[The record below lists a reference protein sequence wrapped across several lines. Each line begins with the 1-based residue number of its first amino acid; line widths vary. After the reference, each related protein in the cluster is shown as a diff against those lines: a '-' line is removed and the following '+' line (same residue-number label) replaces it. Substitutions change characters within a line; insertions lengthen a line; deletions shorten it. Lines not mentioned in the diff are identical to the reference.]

1 MNLMKA
7 LLKSIG
13 RPIMFTAIGGLVA
26 LGAAHSLGWTGKT
39 VIIEDTNQGVSQA
52 NLTADGPLP
61 SAPTDFVAAAERTV
75 EAVVHVKTTAERVQ
89 NYYNPFN
96 DLFFGRPSTPEKFE
110 VEGSGSGVILTED
123 GYIVTNNH
131 VIKGAKTIVV
141 TTSNNDEYEA
151 ELIGADPTTD
161 IALLKIEGNA
171 LTKVDVANSD
181 KVRLG
186 QWVLAVGNPFNLTST
201 VTAGIISA
209 KGRDINIIDEQSAI
223 ESFLQ
228 TDAAVNPGNSGGAL
242 VNTAGELVGINTA
255 ISSRSGSFEGY
266 SFAVPANL
274 MLKVVNDLKEYGRVQ
289 RAFIGINYNEVT
301 AALSEELNLEVNK
314 GVYVA
319 NVISEGAADDAGI
332 TKGDVIIN
340 VNGKSIVSGADLTEA
355 LGQRRPG
362 EKLSVVVNRSGKN
375 KAFEVVLKNKLGTT
389 EMLTKEEELLRNF
402 GAELEE
408 LSSIDRRRLGLRY
421 GIRVSKILGGRFQK
435 AGIPKD
441 FIIVKLNNV
450 YVENVES
457 FDRLVRQFNPGDGV
471 LIQGFEPNGKAN
483 YYAFEW

>member
-1 MNLMKA
+1 MKA

-39 VIIEDTNQGVSQA
+39 VIIEDTNQGASQA
-52 NLTADGPLP
+52 NLTADRPLP

-332 TKGDVIIN
+332 IKGDVIIN
-340 VNGKSIVSGADLTEA
+340 VNGKSIASGADLTEA

-375 KAFEVVLKNKLGTT
+375 EVFNVVLKNKLGTT

-408 LSSIDRRRLGLRY
+408 LSSTDKRRLGLRY

-457 FDRLVRQFNPGDGV
+457 FERLVRQFNPGDGV

>member
-1 MNLMKA
+1 MKNTMKSLVLPFGFA
-7 LLKSIG
+7 LTGGIL
-13 RPIMFTAIGGLVA
+13 AIAGAYA
-26 LGAAHSLGWTGKT
+26 LGLTGKT
-39 VIIEDTNQGVSQA
+39 VVIEQPAKAPVQQVSNTMPAAASAVPTN
-52 NLTADGPLP
+52 
-61 SAPTDFVAAAERTV
+61 FVEAAERTV

-96 DLFFGRPSTPEKFE
+96 DLFFGRPSTPQRYE
-110 VEGSGSGVILTED
+110 VQGSGSGVIVSED

-131 VIKGAKTIVV
+131 VIKDAKEITI
-141 TTSNNDEYEA
+141 TTANNDEYEA
-151 ELIGADPTTD
+151 RLVGTDPTTD
-161 IALLKIEGNA
+161 IALLKIDAEG
-171 LTKVDVANSD
+171 LQKVAVANSD
-181 KVRLG
+181 QVRLG

-274 MLKVVNDLKEYGRVQ
+274 VLKVVSDLKEFGRVQ
-289 RAFIGINYNEVT
+289 RAFMGINYNEVT
-301 AALSEELNLEVNK
+301 PALSSELDLSVNS

-319 NVISEGAADDAGI
+319 NVISGGAADDAGI
-332 TKGDVIIN
+332 KKGDVIIN
-340 VNGKSIVSGADLTEA
+340 VAGKVVNTGADLTEA
-355 LGQRRPG
+355 IGSHRPGQR
-362 EKLSVVVNRSGKN
+362 LNVIVNRDGAN
-375 KAFEVVLKNKLGTT
+375 KQFDVLLKNKLGTT
-389 EMLTKEEELLRNF
+389 EMLTREEEITRSF
-402 GAELEE
+402 GAELSD
-408 LSSIDRRRLGLRY
+408 LSPQEKRSMGLRY
-421 GIRVSKILGGRFQK
+421 GVRVDKVLGGRFEK
-435 AGIPKD
+435 AGIPKG
-441 FIIVKLNNV
+441 FVIVKLNNI
-450 YVENVES
+450 YIDSVEKFEK
-457 FDRLVRQFNPGDGV
+457 LIGQFNPGDGA

>member
-1 MNLMKA
+1 MKA

-26 LGAAHSLGWTGKT
+26 LGAAHNLGWTGKT

-181 KVRLG
+181 EVRLG

-408 LSSIDRRRLGLRY
+408 LSSTDKRRLGLRY

-457 FDRLVRQFNPGDGV
+457 FERLVRQFNPGDGV

>member
-1 MNLMKA
+1 MKA

-39 VIIEDTNQGVSQA
+39 VIIEDTNQGASQA
-52 NLTADGPLP
+52 NLTTDRPLP

-319 NVISEGAADDAGI
+319 NVISGGAADDAGI

-340 VNGKSIVSGADLTEA
+340 VNGKSIASGADLTEA

-408 LSSIDRRRLGLRY
+408 LSSIDKRRLGLRY

>member
-1 MNLMKA
+1 MKA
-7 LLKSIG
+7 LLKSIS

-39 VIIEDTNQGVSQA
+39 VIIEDTNQGASQA
-52 NLTADGPLP
+52 NLTTDRPLP

-96 DLFFGRPSTPEKFE
+96 DLFFGRPSTPEKLE

-319 NVISEGAADDAGI
+319 NVISGGAADDAGI

-340 VNGKSIVSGADLTEA
+340 VNGKSIASGADLTEA

-408 LSSIDRRRLGLRY
+408 LSSIDKRRLGLRY

>member
-1 MNLMKA
+1 MKA
-7 LLKSIG
+7 LLKSIS

-39 VIIEDTNQGVSQA
+39 VIIEDTNQGASQA
-52 NLTADGPLP
+52 NLTADRPLP

-96 DLFFGRPSTPEKFE
+96 DLFFGRPSTPEKLE

-408 LSSIDRRRLGLRY
+408 LSSTDKRRLGLRY

>member
-1 MNLMKA
+1 MKA

-39 VIIEDTNQGVSQA
+39 VIIEDTNQGISHV
-52 NLTADGPLP
+52 NWTADRPLP

-96 DLFFGRPSTPEKFE
+96 DLFFGRPSTPQKFDI
-110 VEGSGSGVILTED
+110 EGSGSGVILTED

-131 VIKGAKTIVV
+131 VIKGARKIVV

-151 ELIGADPTTD
+151 KLIGTDPTTD
-161 IALLKIEGNA
+161 IALLKIEGID
-171 LTKVDVANSD
+171 LTKVNVANSD
-181 KVRLG
+181 EVRLG

-242 VNTAGELVGINTA
+242 VNTLGELVGINTA

-266 SFAVPANL
+266 SFAVPSNL

-289 RAFIGINYNEVT
+289 RAFIGINFNEVT
-301 AALSEELNLEVNK
+301 PALSEELNLEINR
-314 GVYVA
+314 GVYIA
-319 NVISEGAADDAGI
+319 NVISGGAADDVGI
-332 TKGDVIIN
+332 DKGDVIIN
-340 VNGKSIVSGADLTEA
+340 VNGKPITSGADLTEA
-355 LGQRRPG
+355 LGQHRPG

-375 KAFEVVLKNKLGTT
+375 KAFEVVLKNQLGTT
-389 EMLTKEEELLRNF
+389 EMLTKEEELLRSF
-402 GAELEE
+402 GAELED
-408 LSSIDRRRLGLRY
+408 LSSTDKRRLGLRY
-421 GIRVSKILGGRFQK
+421 GIRVSNVLGGRFEN
-435 AGIPKD
+435 ADISND

-457 FDRLVRQFNPGDGV
+457 FERLVRQFNPGDGV

>member
-1 MNLMKA
+1 MKA

-13 RPIMFTAIGGLVA
+13 RPIVFTAIGGLVA

-39 VIIEDTNQGVSQA
+39 VIIEDTHQSASQV
-52 NLTADGPLP
+52 NLTVDRPLP

-161 IALLKIEGNA
+161 IALLKIEGIE
-171 LTKVDVANSD
+171 LTKVSVANSD
-181 KVRLG
+181 EVRLG

-242 VNTAGELVGINTA
+242 VNTLGELVGINTA

-274 MLKVVNDLKEYGRVQ
+274 MLKVVNDLMEYGRVQ

-319 NVISEGAADDAGI
+319 NIISGGAADDAGI

-340 VNGKSIVSGADLTEA
+340 VNGKSIATGADLTEA

-375 KAFEVVLKNKLGTT
+375 EVFNVVLKNKLGTT

-408 LSSIDRRRLGLRY
+408 LSSTDKRRLGLRY

-457 FDRLVRQFNPGDGV
+457 FERLVRQFNPGDGV

>member
-1 MNLMKA
+1 MKA

-13 RPIMFTAIGGLVA
+13 RPIVFTTIGGLVA

-39 VIIEDTNQGVSQA
+39 VIIEDTNQGASHVSW
-52 NLTADGPLP
+52 TADRPLP
-61 SAPTDFVAAAERTV
+61 SASTDFVAAAERTV

-96 DLFFGRPSTPEKFE
+96 DIFFGRPSTPEKLE

-131 VIKGAKTIVV
+131 VIKGAKKIVV

-151 ELIGADPTTD
+151 ELIGTDPTTD

-181 KVRLG
+181 EVRLG

-223 ESFLQ
+223 ESFIQ

-242 VNTAGELVGINTA
+242 VNTTGELVGINTA

-301 AALSEELNLEVNK
+301 AGLSEELNLEVNK

-319 NVISEGAADDAGI
+319 NVISGGAADDAGMV
-332 TKGDVIIN
+332 KGDVIIN
-340 VNGKSIVSGADLTEA
+340 VNGKAIATGADLTEA

-375 KAFEVVLKNKLGTT
+375 EILNVVLKNKLGTT
-389 EMLTKEEELLRNF
+389 EMLSKEDELLRSY
-402 GAELEE
+402 GAELEN
-408 LSSIDRRRLGLRY
+408 LSGTNKRRLGIRN
-421 GIRVSKILGGRFQK
+421 GIRISKILGGRFEN
-435 AGIPKD
+435 AGIPED

-457 FDRLVRQFNPGDGV
+457 FEALVRQFNPGDGV
-471 LIQGFEPNGKAN
+471 LIQGFEPSGKAN

>member
-1 MNLMKA
+1 
-7 LLKSIG
+7 
-13 RPIMFTAIGGLVA
+13 
-26 LGAAHSLGWTGKT
+26 LGWTGKT
-39 VIIEDTNQGVSQA
+39 VIIEDTNQGASQA
-52 NLTADGPLP
+52 NLTADRPLP

-141 TTSNNDEYEA
+141 TTSNNDKYEA

-161 IALLKIEGNA
+161 IALLKIEGIE
-171 LTKVDVANSD
+171 LTKVSVANSD

-319 NVISEGAADDAGI
+319 NVISGGAADDAGI
-332 TKGDVIIN
+332 IKGDVIIN
-340 VNGKSIVSGADLTEA
+340 VNGKSIASGADLTEA

-408 LSSIDRRRLGLRY
+408 LSSTDKRRLGLRY
-421 GIRVSKILGGRFQK
+421 GIKVSKILGGRFQK

-457 FDRLVRQFNPGDGV
+457 FERLVRQFNPGDGV

>member
-1 MNLMKA
+1 MKA
-7 LLKSIG
+7 LLKSIS
-13 RPIMFTAIGGLVA
+13 RPIVFTAIGGLVA

-39 VIIEDTNQGVSQA
+39 VIIEDTNEGAAQV
-52 NLTADGPLP
+52 NWTADRLLP

-96 DLFFGRPSTPEKFE
+96 DLFFGQPSTPEKFE

-161 IALLKIEGNA
+161 IALLKIEGIE
-171 LTKVDVANSD
+171 LTKVSVANSD
-181 KVRLG
+181 EVRLG

-242 VNTAGELVGINTA
+242 VNTLGELVGINTA

-274 MLKVVNDLKEYGRVQ
+274 MLKVVNDLMEYGRVQ

-319 NVISEGAADDAGI
+319 NIISGGAADDAGI

-340 VNGKSIVSGADLTEA
+340 VNGKSIATGADLTEA

-375 KAFEVVLKNKLGTT
+375 EVFNVVLKNKLGTT

-408 LSSIDRRRLGLRY
+408 LSSTDKRRLGLRY

-457 FDRLVRQFNPGDGV
+457 FERLVRQFNPGDGV

>member
-1 MNLMKA
+1 MKA

-13 RPIMFTAIGGLVA
+13 RPIVFTAIGGLVA

-39 VIIEDTNQGVSQA
+39 VIIEDRHQSASQV
-52 NLTADGPLP
+52 NLTVDRPLP

-161 IALLKIEGNA
+161 IALLKIEGIE
-171 LTKVDVANSD
+171 LTKVSVANSD
-181 KVRLG
+181 EVRLG

-242 VNTAGELVGINTA
+242 VNTLGELVGINTA

-274 MLKVVNDLKEYGRVQ
+274 MLKVVNDLMEYGRVQ

-319 NVISEGAADDAGI
+319 NIISGGAADDAGI

-340 VNGKSIVSGADLTEA
+340 VNGKSIATGADLTEA

-375 KAFEVVLKNKLGTT
+375 EVFNVVLKNKLGTT

-408 LSSIDRRRLGLRY
+408 LSSTDKRRLGLRY

-457 FDRLVRQFNPGDGV
+457 FERLVRQFNPGDGV

>member
-1 MNLMKA
+1 MKA

-39 VIIEDTNQGVSQA
+39 VIIEDTNQGASQA
-52 NLTADGPLP
+52 NLTADRPLP

-181 KVRLG
+181 EVRLG

-266 SFAVPANL
+266 SFAVPSNL

-340 VNGKSIVSGADLTEA
+340 VNGKSIASGADLTEA

-408 LSSIDRRRLGLRY
+408 LSSTDKRRLGLRY

-457 FDRLVRQFNPGDGV
+457 FERLVRQFNPGDGV

>member
-1 MNLMKA
+1 MKA

-39 VIIEDTNQGVSQA
+39 VIIEDTNQGASQA
-52 NLTADGPLP
+52 NLTADRPLP

-340 VNGKSIVSGADLTEA
+340 VNGKSIVSVADLTEA

-408 LSSIDRRRLGLRY
+408 LSSTDKRRLGLRY

>member
-1 MNLMKA
+1 MKA

>member
-1 MNLMKA
+1 MKA

-39 VIIEDTNQGVSQA
+39 VIIEDTNQGASQA
-52 NLTADGPLP
+52 NLTADRPLP

-181 KVRLG
+181 EVRLG

-340 VNGKSIVSGADLTEA
+340 VNGKSIASGADLTEA

-408 LSSIDRRRLGLRY
+408 LSSTDKRRLGLRY

-457 FDRLVRQFNPGDGV
+457 FERLVRQFNPGDGV

>member
-1 MNLMKA
+1 MKA

-39 VIIEDTNQGVSQA
+39 VIIEDTNQSASQA
-52 NLTADGPLP
+52 NLTADRPLP

-96 DLFFGRPSTPEKFE
+96 DLFFGRPSTPEKLE

-181 KVRLG
+181 EVRLG

-319 NVISEGAADDAGI
+319 NVISGGAADDAGI

-340 VNGKSIVSGADLTEA
+340 VNGKSIASGADLTEA

-408 LSSIDRRRLGLRY
+408 LSSTDKRRLGLRY

>member
-1 MNLMKA
+1 MKA
-7 LLKSIG
+7 ILNTVS
-13 RPIMFTAIGGLVA
+13 RPILFAALGGLVA
-26 LGAAHSLGWTGKT
+26 LGGAQSLGWTGKT
-39 VIIEDTNQGVSQA
+39 VIIEENNQR
-52 NLTADGPLP
+52 TAQVNWTSNRPMP
-61 SAPTDFVAAAERTV
+61 AAPTDFVAAAERTV

-89 NYYNPFN
+89 NFYNPFN
-96 DLFFGRPSTPEKFE
+96 DLFFGRPSTPQKFE

-131 VIKGAKTIVV
+131 VIKDAKKIIV

-151 ELIGADPTTD
+151 RLIGTDPTTD
-161 IALLKIEGNA
+161 IALLKIEGSA
-171 LTKVDVANSD
+171 LTKVFVANSD
-181 KVRLG
+181 QVRLG

-255 ISSRSGSFEGY
+255 ISSRSGTFEGY

-274 MLKVVNDLKEYGRVQ
+274 MMKVVNDLKEYGRVQ

-301 AALSEELNLEVNK
+301 ATLSEELNLKLNK

-319 NVISEGAADDAGI
+319 NVIAGGSADDAGI
-332 TKGDVIIN
+332 EKGDVIFN
-340 VNGKSIVSGADLTEA
+340 VNGKAITTGADLTEV
-355 LGQRRPG
+355 LGQHRPG
-362 EKLSVVVNRSGKN
+362 EKLTVLVNRSGKN
-375 KAFEVVLKNKLGTT
+375 QTFEVVLKNKLGTT
-389 EMLTKEEELLRNF
+389 EMLSKDEELLRSF
-402 GAELEE
+402 GAEIED
-408 LSSIDRRRLGLRY
+408 LSRADKSRLGLRY
-421 GIRVSKILGGRFQK
+421 GIRVSKILGGRFEN
-435 AGIPKD
+435 AGISEN

-457 FDRLVRQFNPGDGV
+457 FERLARQFNPGDGV

>member
-1 MNLMKA
+1 MKA

-13 RPIMFTAIGGLVA
+13 RPIAFTAIGGLVA

-39 VIIEDTNQGVSQA
+39 VIIEDTNQSASQV
-52 NLTADGPLP
+52 NLTVDRPLP

-161 IALLKIEGNA
+161 IALLKIEGIE
-171 LTKVDVANSD
+171 LTKVSVANSD
-181 KVRLG
+181 EVRLG

-242 VNTAGELVGINTA
+242 VNTLGELVGINTA

-274 MLKVVNDLKEYGRVQ
+274 MLKVVNDLMEYGRVQ

-319 NVISEGAADDAGI
+319 NIISGGAADDAGI

-340 VNGKSIVSGADLTEA
+340 VNGKSIATGADLTEA

-375 KAFEVVLKNKLGTT
+375 EVFNVVLKNKLGTT

-408 LSSIDRRRLGLRY
+408 LSSTDKRRLGLRY

-457 FDRLVRQFNPGDGV
+457 FERLVRQFNPGDGV

>member
-1 MNLMKA
+1 MKA

-39 VIIEDTNQGVSQA
+39 VIIEDTNQGASQA
-52 NLTADGPLP
+52 NLTADRPLP

-408 LSSIDRRRLGLRY
+408 LSSIDKRRLGLRY